1 MRAPSVVVLAPAL
14 EDGRQF
20 GESVEYLV
28 EKQNTEQFLKPVVED
43 EAGISGYTDENRPMV
58 EAFLHARQP
67 TENFVDGVSW
77 RS

>member
-28 EKQNTEQFLKPVVED
+28 EKQNTEQFLMPVVED

-67 TENFVDGVSW
+67 TETFVDGVSW